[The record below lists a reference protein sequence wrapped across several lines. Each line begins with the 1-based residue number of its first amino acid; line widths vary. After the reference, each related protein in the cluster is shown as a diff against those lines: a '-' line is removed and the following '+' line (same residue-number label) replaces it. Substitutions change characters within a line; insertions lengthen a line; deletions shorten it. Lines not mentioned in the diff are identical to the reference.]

1 MMMKVTFSLL
11 LFCFSTVL
19 QANSQKTIDKSA
31 FYTALEAGNAEEID
45 AQLNIVKTSANAEK
59 IAYEGTLLMKKAGMV
74 GKPKD
79 KLKLFKTGR
88 TKLESSIAS
97 DKENTEYRFLR
108 LIIQEHAPKI
118 VKYKSNLEEDSQLI
132 RSNFSSVS
140 ASLQQIILDY
150 SKKSKILKI
159 S

>member
-1 MMMKVTFSLL
+1 MKVTFSLL
-11 LFCFSTVL
+11 LFCFFTVL
-19 QANSQKTIDKSA
+19 HANSQKNIDKPA
-31 FYTALEAGNAEEID
+31 FYRALEAGNAD
-45 AQLNIVKTSANAEK
+45 DLDTQLNIVKASADGEK
-59 IAYEGTLLMKKAGMV
+59 IAYEGTLLMKKAAMA
-74 GKPKD
+74 GKAKD

-132 RSNFSSVS
+132 RSNFSSLS
-140 ASLQQIILDY
+140 PPLQQIILDY